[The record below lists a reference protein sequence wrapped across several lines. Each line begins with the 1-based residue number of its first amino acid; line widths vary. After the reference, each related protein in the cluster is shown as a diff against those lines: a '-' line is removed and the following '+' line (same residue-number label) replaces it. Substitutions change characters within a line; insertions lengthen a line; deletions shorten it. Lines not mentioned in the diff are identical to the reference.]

1 MLQAAIAEAEA
12 AAADLGSSV
21 SDDSGGGTSMNSGVT
36 ISMVDQQRGQEDGR
50 RQQQVEVQWSDT
62 RLQLSPAHY
71 GKLRYMW
78 EQRRRFEQR
87 DSQEEQ
93 KDEEEEEQGQFAEDL
108 FCLLLRYRTIRC
120 SHFHAA
126 LPGSVFDWLREH
138 FGANERTPAT
148 IGITQ
153 PRCVLEK
160 KGRPLPRQAKDQR
173 SFAKTSSGQTFKA
186 QLKRTGVL
194 PCCSVCR
201 RAARGHGKP
210 AERTLGDVLLSVQ

>member
-1 MLQAAIAEAEA
+1 MSKNGLKRLFRAARMLQAAIAEAEA
-12 AAADLGSSV
+12 AAADLTSSGSS
-21 SDDSGGGTSMNSGVT
+21 SDNASSGTTRSSMNSGVT
-36 ISMVDQQRGQEDGR
+36 ISMVDQRRGQEDGR
-50 RQQQVEVQWSDT
+50 GRQQQVEVQWADT

-87 DSQEEQ
+87 DSQEEE
-93 KDEEEEEQGQFAEDL
+93 KEEEEEEQGRFAEDL

-173 SFAKTSSGQTFKA
+173 SFAKTRSGQTFK
-186 QLKRTGVL
+186 T
-194 PCCSVCR
+194 
-201 RAARGHGKP
+201 H
-210 AERTLGDVLLSVQ
+210 AENNR

>member
-36 ISMVDQQRGQEDGR
+36 ISMVDQRRGQEDGR
-50 RQQQVEVQWSDT
+50 GRQQQVEVQWADT

-87 DSQEEQ
+87 DPQEEQ
-93 KDEEEEEQGQFAEDL
+93 KEEKEEEQGRFAEDL

-173 SFAKTSSGQTFKA
+173 SFAKTSSGQTFKTHA
-186 QLKRTGVL
+186 ENNRRFTMLLGVQACGL
-194 PCCSVCR
+194 
-201 RAARGHGKP
+201 RAWQAR
-210 AERTLGDVLLSVQ
+210 